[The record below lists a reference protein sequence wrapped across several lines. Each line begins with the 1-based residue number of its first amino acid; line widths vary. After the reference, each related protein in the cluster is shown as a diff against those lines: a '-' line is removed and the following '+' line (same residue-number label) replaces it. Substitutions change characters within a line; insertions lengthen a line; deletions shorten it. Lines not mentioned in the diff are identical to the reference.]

1 MIYDKRRY
9 LTSAIYTQTTLNS
22 QIIFYHQMILN
33 MNCFR
38 YIKGFIQMDTMN
50 SSSDNVTTNT
60 TGFNWIKRE
69 EEVASL
75 LTPVVAYISVLMT
88 SGVIGNSLVCYICYR
103 KWKERKI
110 KYFIGFLATFDLLTC
125 CICMPMEIVMLRQ
138 PLLIEN
144 DILCKLQ
151 RGTRAITSLAA
162 GGMLVIIA
170 VDRYISIC
178 KHTRTRI
185 QPSQARRLCLVSVL
199 LALIFSWPAFI
210 LFGMRS
216 SDTNKQVIAETQ
228 CSTINDY
235 GDTYPLVYYGIIFV
249 LFFGISISL
258 VLFYT
263 LIWLRIL
270 RLPNL
275 TSSAMSAAK
284 RQSASESADLTAAS
298 FQNTSNFDPANKSTE
313 ESTDGTCMLSF
324 KQSEENGNPRRNTL
338 DRRRHRSNVDES
350 DSCDFSTD
358 ISRSNSIDY
367 KSRKQNYP
375 ATVNNNEKGDTEVM
389 RPRKNTQESRSK
401 SFNRKSSFLGSI
413 SMSSNG
419 SRRSN
424 RNMVRRRR
432 ITIAMFVITIVQ
444 ILSFLPYIVLLICKS
459 FLPEFLSSLNSHAQV
474 AYNIGILS
482 HFISSGV
489 NPFVYGF
496 CSKIFRREF
505 KKVFCKKLQHYSIFR
520 MIHS

>member
-1 MIYDKRRY
+1 
-9 LTSAIYTQTTLNS
+9 
-22 QIIFYHQMILN
+22 
-33 MNCFR
+33 
-38 YIKGFIQMDTMN
+38 MN
-50 SSSDNVTTNT
+50 SSSGNETTNT
-60 TGFNWIKRE
+60 TGFNWIKRD
-69 EEVASL
+69 EEVVSL
-75 LTPVVAYISVLMT
+75 LSPIVAYISVLMT
-88 SGVIGNSLVCYICYR
+88 SGVIGNSLVCYVCYR

-110 KYFIGFLATFDLLTC
+110 QYFIGFLATFDLLTC

-138 PLLIEN
+138 PLLIDN
-144 DILCKLQ
+144 GILCKLQ
-151 RGTRAITSLAA
+151 RGTRAVTSLAA
-162 GGMLVIIA
+162 GGILVIIA

-185 QPSQARRLCLVSVL
+185 QPSQALRLCLVSVL

-216 SDTNKQVIAETQ
+216 LSPDEQVIAETQ
-228 CSTINDY
+228 CSTLNDY
-235 GDTYPLVYYGIIFV
+235 APYPLIYYGIIFV
-249 LFFGISISL
+249 LFFGISTSL

-284 RQSASESADLTAAS
+284 RQSASESADLTAS
-298 FQNTSNFDPANKSTE
+298 NFKNTLNFDPAHKSTE
-313 ESTDGTCMLSF
+313 GSKDGTCMLSL
-324 KQSEENGNPRRNTL
+324 KQTEDNGKPRRNTL
-338 DRRRHRSNVDES
+338 DRRRHKSNVDES

-358 ISRSNSIDY
+358 ISRSNSIDC
-367 KSRKQNYP
+367 KSRKQNYTV
-375 ATVNNNEKGDTEVM
+375 TVNNNEKGDTEVM
-389 RPRKNTQESRSK
+389 RPRTNTQEGRSK
-401 SFNRKSSFLGSI
+401 RFIRKSSFLGSI

-419 SRRSN
+419 STRSN

-432 ITIAMFVITIVQ
+432 LTIAMFVITIVQ
-444 ILSFLPYIVLLICKS
+444 ILSFLPYIVLLICKN
-459 FLPEFLSSLNSHAQV
+459 FIPDFPSSHNSTAQV

-505 KKVFCKKLQHYSIFR
+505 KKVFCKKLQHYSICR